1 MKKTLLMHVHA
12 TSQNKGDH
20 ALLISLLKLLKS
32 NVEVIDVCTQS
43 ESHENVVEYLNIKNM
58 GSASNFFAF
67 LLALRKS
74 DALILGGGDVIT
86 ASNNLLLLAMARITH
101 TPTFFVGAG
110 VNLKHVSKL
119 GMLFLKYS
127 LPNVALAFIRDSNS
141 AKKLIELGLNQSQ
154 LTEVSDLTFAH
165 GAKLLTPQYRNCTL
179 DLPDKFIAMSIRS
192 PEFNSSKWGTKEYKN
207 IAVTLD
213 RIISTYGMNV
223 VFVSMADEY
232 NTVSKGGNSSDEIA
246 DTYICEIIQSH
257 MTNKN
262 STQIITSA
270 VSLDEV
276 MSIFDRAHMAICC
289 RLHAMIFST
298 LVATPFIGLTYNLK
312 SESYLS
318 DAGIS
323 DCGLPLQELT
333 AEGLYSKFDKIMGNY
348 DLAVEQTQKAC
359 DLFIDKA
366 TSYGRLSELIVQ
378 RKPRSRWRLLHP
390 KLWILYTINFL
401 YEIYT
406 KLTR

>member
-32 NVEVIDVCTQS
+32 NVDVIDVCTQS

-127 LPNVALAFIRDSNS
+127 LPNVTLAFIRDSNS

-154 LTEVSDLTFAH
+154 LAEVSDLTFAH

-192 PEFNSSKWGTKEYKN
+192 PES
-207 IAVTLD
+207 
-213 RIISTYGMNV
+213 IS
-223 VFVSMADEY
+223 
-232 NTVSKGGNSSDEIA
+232 
-246 DTYICEIIQSH
+246 
-257 MTNKN
+257 
-262 STQIITSA
+262 
-270 VSLDEV
+270 
-276 MSIFDRAHMAICC
+276 
-289 RLHAMIFST
+289 
-298 LVATPFIGLTYNLK
+298 
-312 SESYLS
+312 
-318 DAGIS
+318 
-323 DCGLPLQELT
+323 
-333 AEGLYSKFDKIMGNY
+333 
-348 DLAVEQTQKAC
+348 
-359 DLFIDKA
+359 
-366 TSYGRLSELIVQ
+366 
-378 RKPRSRWRLLHP
+378 
-390 KLWILYTINFL
+390 
-401 YEIYT
+401 
-406 KLTR
+406 